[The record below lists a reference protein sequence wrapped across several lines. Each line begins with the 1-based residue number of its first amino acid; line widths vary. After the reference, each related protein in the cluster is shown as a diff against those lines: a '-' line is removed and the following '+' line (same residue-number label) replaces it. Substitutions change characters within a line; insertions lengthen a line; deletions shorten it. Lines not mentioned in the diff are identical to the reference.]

1 MYKLH
6 VCAPIDRFS
15 STDSILPLHF
25 VCLVMIKFPEKSKL
39 GKKVCFGLQF
49 RVKEGMAK
57 RAWSQLSTMDQ
68 QSGRGD
74 RMEL

>member
-1 MYKLH
+1 M
-6 VCAPIDRFS
+6 
-15 STDSILPLHF
+15 DSINPLRF

-39 GKKVCFGLQF
+39 EKQVHFGLQL

-68 QSGRGD
+68 QSRRGD
-74 RMEL
+74 RMELENVKAHHR